1 MLFAILVFGGVSSSF
16 AAPKGDNCY
25 YSDAS
30 GKFCFETVEQWLD
43 YLFNEVKCDPPA
55 GYIDSDG
62 KAKCCPTENYIYANT
77 TTGFCEC
84 RTEYGMVFNP
94 EISGCA
100 CPTGTEWFG
109 NIGEPGCC
117 ANIVEDKCC
126 YYYFFDKQNEETL
139 CYSFTE
145 WIKLVEKIGGAGYI
159 DNKGDPQS
167 CPEGT
172 SPNTQTGFCELT
184 CAEGEYVP
192 AGDYVCRS
200 CPAGYDCP
208 GGTFNIID
216 YGNNQGVGDPIIY
229 TITLNNYNNTA
240 THQTIY
246 EKYATGWYSNSGAT
260 TSTSTATVP
269 SRPGYTFR
277 GFYTSQQTDATSSGN
292 TGTQRIT
299 KTGGLPSNTTF
310 AANTTL
316 YAAWAT
322 NCVDSSNCTL
332 TVANNGAVTY
342 TTSCPNGYVSGEGTY
357 NPVCQS
363 SSGNSNCYRIY
374 LNNTANGGSGG
385 APTSVYL
392 YKDMSN
398 ANKHCKLYT
407 DRGCV
412 QQ

>member
-1 MLFAILVFGGVSSSF
+1 MTRRRVISIPMARLSVVQQKTIFMQIQRPVFANAEPSMVWFLTQKFLAVRARQEQNGLAIL
-16 AAPKGDNCY
+16 
-25 YSDAS
+25 AS
-30 GKFCFETVEQWLD
+30 HAV
-43 YLFNEVKCDPPA
+43 
-55 GYIDSDG
+55 I
-62 KAKCCPTENYIYANT
+62 I
-77 TTGFCEC
+77 
-84 RTEYGMVFNP
+84 
-94 EISGCA
+94 I
-100 CPTGTEWFG
+100 
-109 NIGEPGCC
+109 
-117 ANIVEDKCC
+117 
-126 YYYFFDKQNEETL
+126 FFDKQNEETL

-363 SSGNSNCYRIY
+363 SSGNSNC
-374 LNNTANGGSGG
+374 SGFI
-385 APTSVYL
+385 
-392 YKDMSN
+392 
-398 ANKHCKLYT
+398 
-407 DRGCV
+407 
-412 QQ
+412 